1 MASTLK
7 VSASVSGRA
16 AIRQTTPARRAASN
30 RMVVRCSSSSRPAA
44 EQQAFSRRDAMQLA
58 IGGAC
63 LTAMTPL
70 AALAEKTPKG
80 FVGLRDKGDGYQFF
94 YPFGWQEVSIPGQ
107 DIVYKDVIEPL
118 ESISVSLI
126 DTDKASI
133 ADYGDVTEVCYTLA
147 DKVLTAPNQTVEL
160 IQAKEDEFEG
170 VKYYNMEFKV
180 TATNY
185 SRHAL
190 AAITVNNGKFYTL
203 LTGCNERRWKKVAP
217 KLKDMVGSFSTFTII
232 DA

>member
-1 MASTLK
+1 MDL
-7 VSASVSGRA
+7 V
-16 AIRQTTPARRAASN
+16 
-30 RMVVRCSSSSRPAA
+30 
-44 EQQAFSRRDAMQLA
+44 

-63 LTAMTPL
+63 LSTTNPL

-107 DIVYKDVIEPL
+107 DVVYKDVIEPL
-118 ESISVSLI
+118 ESVSVSLI
-126 DTDKASI
+126 DTDNASI
-133 ADYGDVTEVCYTLA
+133 SEYGEVKEVCYTLA
-147 DKVLTAPNQTVEL
+147 DKVLTAPNQKVEL
-160 IQAKEDEFEG
+160 IQAKEDDFEG

-180 TATNY
+180 TAPNY

-190 AAITVNNGKFYTL
+190 AAFTVNNGKFYTL
-203 LTGCNERRWKKVAP
+203 LTGCNERRWKKVGP
-217 KLKDMVGSFSTFTII
+217 KLKDMIGSFSTFTIV